1 MLRALLTSCCLL
13 ALVLL
18 GRAVLSPQGEV
29 VPGLT
34 EPSAS
39 PVGLKPGMLYTADGV
54 SLVVP
59 PPGVEV
65 NAEAVLGTG
74 KTVQV
79 AVATKRNGSV
89 LVLRDSEEGSVK
101 ITGAA
106 LGACIDR
113 AYLLAGPK
121 WGGSFAWHF
130 IAGSTPSNLTV
141 SGTESALKRSVT
153 RMVGGY
159 NNCGRVDKIGATA
172 SYSGRSGSL
181 VNIGSSASCLSPDGE
196 NELAF
201 TLLPTGYVGMACW
214 WFRSGQIVEGDV
226 AFNKNYRW
234 YLTRPSGCVSSWSLD
249 AVAAHELGH
258 VFGLAHVAAGHEG
271 LTMSPRIAACQ
282 NAETTM
288 GLGDLKG
295 MEALY

>member
-1 MLRALLTSCCLL
+1 MLRALLISCCLI

-18 GRAVLSPQGEV
+18 GRAVLSPQGDV

-34 EPSAS
+34 EPSAD
-39 PVGLKPGMLYTADGV
+39 PADLRAGMLYTADGI

-65 NAEAVLGTG
+65 RAEAVLATG

-79 AVATKRNGSV
+79 AVATRRNGSV
-89 LVLRDSEEGSVK
+89 LVVRNTRDESVS
-101 ITGAA
+101 TVGTP

-121 WGGSFAWHF
+121 WDGTFAWHF
-130 IAGSTPSNLTV
+130 NAGSTPGNLTI
-141 SGTESALKRSVT
+141 SGTETALKRSVS

-159 NNCGRVDKIGATA
+159 NNCGRVDAINATA
-172 SYSGRSGSL
+172 SYSGRSTSL
-181 VNIGSSASCLSPDGE
+181 VNIGSSASCLSPDRE
-196 NELAF
+196 SELAF
-201 TLLPTGYVGMACW
+201 TSLPSGYVGMACW
-214 WFRSGQIVEGDV
+214 WSRTGQIVEGDV
-226 AFNKNYRW
+226 AFNKIYRW
-234 YLTRPSGCVSSWSLD
+234 YLTRPSGCLNRWSLN

-258 VFGLAHVAAGHEG
+258 VFGLAHVTAGHDA
-271 LTMSPRIAACQ
+271 LTMSPRIGACQ